1 MASSDSGQQ
10 LLLAARKGRIN
21 SMKTLLAAGADIQAV
36 NDGGDNALT
45 LAAREAH
52 PRMVRLLLERGA
64 RFDSRAADN
73 RRAFPLSKLDE
84 NSTLMAQYIH
94 SESDPTWEP
103 WSTIKKPTRLR
114 VQRTRKLLLTVTEL
128 LIAAGADINATDEH
142 GCTPLHNFISA
153 ALNDCVKL
161 LLRQSSLLNVVNRY
175 GDTPLSTAIS
185 WHQEHEIALLLLEAG
200 ADPNAG
206 DDKPL
211 HLVAGPFRS
220 VSLLH
225 SIIAAGADINA
236 RNRLGQTALHCACGC
251 REANDEIIRLLL
263 HYGADMKLTDNEGFL
278 PSDHAM
284 MAFLKEKTAQGCSF
298 DELVQPPDCAVRFSP
313 DHARLLLAAMRGDV
327 KILTSVLKEGVPD
340 AIKTLALHEAIK
352 SGCHDCCRILLENGV
367 RPNGRDIQ
375 TYPPLLTAAS
385 NLDVAAAVLL
395 LEYGADPEYGN
406 SYGQKPLYMVCQ
418 AGMSQFYVIDAP
430 EAKRLQLAK
439 LLLDHGADV
448 NGSCDNGFTP
458 LRQAVV
464 AARDVDLARL
474 LLQHGARPD
483 ATDEYGRAVFDYVT
497 SSGTKMREFF
507 HEVSIIT

>member
-1 MASSDSGQQ
+1 MANGDYSQ
-10 LLLAARKGRIN
+10 LLLVARKGKIN
-21 SMKTLLAAGADIQAV
+21 SAKALLAAGADIQAV

-84 NSTLMAQYIH
+84 NSTLMAQYVH
-94 SESDPTWEP
+94 SESDPTWEQ

-114 VQRTRKLLLTVTEL
+114 VQRTCRLILKVKEL
-128 LIAAGADINATDEH
+128 LIAAGADIDDPDEH

-153 ALNDCVKL
+153 YLDDCVKM
-161 LLRQSSLLNVVNRY
+161 LLRHAPLLNVVNRY
-175 GDTPLSTAIS
+175 GDTPLCTAIS
-185 WHQEHEIALLLLEAG
+185 WRQGHEITQLLLEAG

-211 HLVAGPFRS
+211 HLVAGPFAS
-220 VSLLH
+220 ISLLH
-225 SIIAAGADINA
+225 SIIAAGADVNA

-251 REANDEIIRLLL
+251 SDANDEIIRLLL
-263 HYGADMKLTDNEGFL
+263 DSGADMKLTDNEGFL

-284 MAFLKEKTAQGCSF
+284 MAFLKVKTAQGCSF
-298 DELVQPPDCAVRFSP
+298 GELMQPPDCAVRFSP
-313 DHARLLLAAMRGDV
+313 DHARLVLAAMRGDV
-327 KILTSVLKEGVPD
+327 KILMSVLKEGGPD
-340 AIKTLALHEAIK
+340 AIKTLALHEAIRT
-352 SGCHDCCRILLENGV
+352 GCHDCCRILLENGA

-375 TYPPLLTAAS
+375 TYSPLLTAAS
-385 NLDVAAAVLL
+385 NLDFAAAELL

-418 AGMSQFYVIDAP
+418 AGVSQFYVIDSP
-430 EAKRLQLAK
+430 EAKRLKLAK

-448 NGSCDNGFTP
+448 NGSCDSGFTP

-464 AARDVDLARL
+464 AACDMDLARL

-483 ATDEYGRAVFDYVT
+483 ATDEYGWTVFDYVT
-497 SSGTKMREFF
+497 ESGVRIKELFQGYQ
-507 HEVSIIT
+507 S